1 MDKKDFRIITSTN
14 EVDLY
19 LNFWSTMSQNWSKW
33 YGIDKVTCAFI
44 TEREEDDPLVLEMK
58 KYGEIILFKPFNNE
72 IPSGIQTKTTRMYL
86 STQYP
91 DEYCLI
97 ADIDMY
103 ILNKEETWD
112 KWFSKVEED
121 KLLCVSSNVPYGGT
135 DKGKFPM
142 AFTTAKGSVWEEII
156 NPKGLSYLELFKSW
170 YDVRVHD
177 TKEKVNQPFTNF
189 SDESLLRGLISK
201 WEGYGGREAYKHPRC
216 IGIERDDWGK
226 GKKGFK
232 GAARRIDRS
241 RWGFD
246 KEKLNKGYYYDSQP
260 LRPFNKEQLLPI
272 LEYMGILV
280 K

>member
-142 AFTTAKGSVWEEII
+142 AFTTGRIVTGK
-156 NPKGLSYLELFKSW
+156 P
-170 YDVRVHD
+170 
-177 TKEKVNQPFTNF
+177 
-189 SDESLLRGLISK
+189 LIPSFFL
-201 WEGYGGREAYKHPRC
+201 
-216 IGIERDDWGK
+216 I
-226 GKKGFK
+226 
-232 GAARRIDRS
+232 
-241 RWGFD
+241 
-246 KEKLNKGYYYDSQP
+246 
-260 LRPFNKEQLLPI
+260 
-272 LEYMGILV
+272 
-280 K
+280 